1 MLFVTYNQSEK
12 STSEGEAGTTGADS
26 RNINDINGDNDK
38 KVEGEEIIIA
48 DEQEKIQSVVREVD
62 GSSFNL

>member
-26 RNINDINGDNDK
+26 RNLSDINGDNDK

-62 GSSFNL
+62 GSFFNL

>member
-48 DEQEKIQSVVREVD
+48 DEQEKIQSVVQEVD
-62 GSSFNL
+62 GSFFNL